1 MTRKLKSA
9 RKHPLKRLRR
19 KLKRQVYRFL
29 LAIYEGELRITFFG
43 ILCTLFCLTLFVGC
57 FFPVKET
64 KEAPTTVSVLGSE
77 LTNALH
83 FAAASAERAELN
95 ADITL
100 LLIPEPEDTA
110 ALSLLLESS
119 LYGFYLSGKE
129 LLYLPEYYAS
139 LSDVFPDGIP
149 YIGGLSFSYNP
160 KRLPYNRATNIALL
174 KEDGTLSALSGDTL
188 YYVIGNESVFTMFRY
203 LSGQT
208 FHLLEIQPKN
218 AAGLPV
224 SDYSE
229 LLLRGQ
235 NGSCTFHDIYRSY
248 LLSGNNTGRVRNAG
262 ETFLC
267 PSFNTV
273 ELFSQL
279 NGAGYFLLGCFLLL
293 FALTLYIRPQLRR
306 IRIWFRIFL
315 IRRRKRGKFNL
326 RGRVY
331 TARSARKHAA

>member
-1 MTRKLKSA
+1 MTRETKPA

-19 KLKRQVYRFL
+19 TLRRRIYRFL

-43 ILCTLFCLTLFVGC
+43 MLCTLFCLTLFAGC

-77 LTNALH
+77 LTHALR
-83 FAAASAERAELN
+83 FAASSTEHTELD

-100 LLIPEPEDTA
+100 LLIPDPEDTA
-110 ALSLLLESS
+110 ALSPLFESS

-139 LSDVFPDGIP
+139 LPDVFPDGVP

-160 KRLPYNRATNIALL
+160 KRLLYNRATNIALL
-174 KEDGTLSALSGDTL
+174 KEDGTLSALSDDTL
-188 YYVIGNESVFTMFRY
+188 YYVIGNESVFTMFHY
-203 LSGQT
+203 LSDQT

-218 AAGLPV
+218 AGGVPV

-229 LLLRGQ
+229 QILRGQ
-235 NGSCTFHDIYRSY
+235 NGSYTFHDIYRSY
-248 LLSGNNTGRVRNAG
+248 LLSGNSTGNVRNAG

-267 PSFNTV
+267 PSLNTV
-273 ELFSQL
+273 ELLSQL
-279 NGAGYFLLGCFLLL
+279 NGAGYFLVGCFLLL
-293 FALTLYIRPQLRR
+293 FALILSIRPKLRR
-306 IRIWFRIFL
+306 IHIWFRIFL
-315 IRRRKRGKFNL
+315 IRRKKRGKFNL
-326 RGRVY
+326 RRRVY
-331 TARSARKHAA
+331 TARLARKHAA